1 MTTRRTGC
9 CIAVRFEPDWPA
21 EELPDF
27 ARWVE
32 ELGFEEL
39 WFARIPARVV
49 DDHSGVLGQRVL
61 HRAASPCRSARPRC
75 AGSAA
80 AAPAGLRGVDT
91 LFWRPRNP
99 PPAVGIK
106 GSFVVVEQV
115 WTVGEHALSRES
127 ARTDSHIQLIS
138 VSACRSS
145 PSAISAWWMVC
156 CDHCSS
162 RHFNSAGTHR
172 CGFSSDLN

>member
-91 LFWRPRNP
+91 LNALTRPIESRLRD
-99 PPAVGIK
+99 AA
-106 GSFVVVEQV
+106 F
-115 WTVGEHALSRES
+115 GE
-127 ARTDSHIQLIS
+127 IQIS
-138 VSACRSS
+138 SQA
-145 PSAISAWWMVC
+145 
-156 CDHCSS
+156 
-162 RHFNSAGTHR
+162 NS
-172 CGFSSDLN
+172 D